1 MTKVTVK
8 RKRGR
13 PSRKLASQAA
23 LAGVDL
29 STVDPMAVLRQ
40 IAADES
46 APASARV
53 AAAKALMK
61 GSPAPKSAPQPD
73 EHAER
78 DPVARRA
85 LQLLHGGKK
94 AS

>member
-1 MTKVTVK
+1 MAK
-8 RKRGR
+8 RIAKRRKGR
-13 PSRKLASQAA
+13 PNRREASQKA

-29 STVDPMAVLRQ
+29 STLDPNVVLRS

-53 AAAKALMK
+53 AAAKALLSGNAQK
-61 GSPAPKSAPQPD
+61 PEEP
-73 EHAER
+73 AER

-85 LQLLHGGKK
+85 LRILQGGKNG
-94 AS
+94 